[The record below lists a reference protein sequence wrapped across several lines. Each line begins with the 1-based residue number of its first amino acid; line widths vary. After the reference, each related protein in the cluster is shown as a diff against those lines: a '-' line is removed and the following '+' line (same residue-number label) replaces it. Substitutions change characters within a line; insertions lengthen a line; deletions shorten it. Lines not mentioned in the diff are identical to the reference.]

1 MRVSSYQHS
10 RRDLGESNAMTPM
23 IDVVFLLL
31 IFFVCASTNQIQEFL
46 LPTDLS
52 AGTVESPD
60 IAERD
65 PWFAEIWLK
74 LRNDPATQSA
84 IVVMNGTDY
93 PDWNALKS
101 QLELLA
107 EVGPENPVIIAP
119 EGDVAV
125 EHVVRLL
132 DLCKATKFESVNFS
146 GE

>member
-1 MRVSSYQHS
+1 MRVSSYQNS
-10 RRDLGESNAMTPM
+10 RRDLNESNAMTPM

-60 IAERD
+60 VTERE
-65 PWFAEIWLK
+65 PWFAEIWLR
-74 LRNDPATQSA
+74 LQVDPVSKAA
-84 IVVMNGTDY
+84 VVDMNGTDY
-93 PDWNALKS
+93 RDFDQLKS

-107 EVGPENPVIIAP
+107 DVDATNPLIIAP
-119 EGDVAV
+119 ENDVPV
-125 EHVVRLL
+125 QEVVRLL
-132 DLCKATKFESVNFS
+132 DLCKGTKFESVNFS